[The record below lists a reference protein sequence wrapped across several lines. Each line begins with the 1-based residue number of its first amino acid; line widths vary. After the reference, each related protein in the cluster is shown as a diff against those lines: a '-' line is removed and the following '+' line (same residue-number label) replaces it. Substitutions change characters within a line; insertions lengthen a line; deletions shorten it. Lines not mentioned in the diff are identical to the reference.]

1 MATDLGRT
9 EEKSRSRRLVPF
21 FFVGAVLAGWLF
33 PTLAVWAAPLVVVAA
48 LISRQRQRW
57 LIVGIAAVAA
67 LVGAFIMLEAFSLT
81 AELSP

>member
-9 EEKSRSRRLVPF
+9 EETSRSRRLVPF